1 VQFKQARPVSGHVF
15 RAYRKA
21 GPVWYA
27 KYRLP
32 DGRQVQ
38 RKVGPA
44 WTQRGRPAA
53 GYFTR
58 HTAEAWLR
66 DILVQARA
74 GTLPEMVRTGVTF
87 ADAASEWLRYVA
99 EDRGCKP
106 TTLRDYCTSLRGH
119 LLPAFGDLP
128 LEKVTSAAIER
139 WRSSLRCSPRT
150 KNKLLTILNGVF
162 RRARKVF
169 GLVANPVAD
178 IERLRE
184 APPVELEVFSP
195 EEVFALVRAAASEQ
209 DAALFVAAAFTGL
222 RRGELIAL
230 RWRDV
235 DFAGAVIRVHGSY
248 AAGVLTTPKSGR
260 ARSVPL
266 AAEVARRLA
275 RLAQRRYWTG
285 RDDLVFPG
293 EAGGY
298 LDGSALRRRYVAA
311 VDRAGLRRL
320 RFHDLR
326 HTFGTRTIAKADILR
341 VKAWMGHADVQATM
355 RYLHYVPRHSDAA
368 LIDAAFADE
377 VADAPRGL
385 AHLAAASPPSVPA
398 GEGARRSRT

>member
-1 VQFKQARPVSGHVF
+1 VQFQQTRPVSGHVF
-15 RAYRKA
+15 RTDRKA

-38 RKVGPA
+38 RKVVPA

-53 GYFTR
+53 GYFTKR
-58 HTAEAWLR
+58 TAEAWLHEV
-66 DILVQARA
+66 LVQARA
-74 GTLPEMVRTGVTF
+74 GTLPGMVRTGVRF
-87 ADAASEWLRYVA
+87 ADAAAEWLRYVA

-106 TTLRDYCTSLRGH
+106 TTLRDYGTSLRAH
-119 LLPAFGDLP
+119 LLPAFGHLA
-128 LEKVTSAAIER
+128 LEDITSAAIER

-169 GLVANPVAD
+169 GLVVNPVAD

-184 APPVELEVFSP
+184 AAPVELEVFSP

-209 DAALFVAAAFTGL
+209 DAALFLAAAFTGL

-235 DFAGAVIRVHGSY
+235 DFVGAVIRVHGSY
-248 AAGVLTTPKSGR
+248 AADVVTTPKSGR

-275 RLAQRRYWTG
+275 RLAERSHWTG

-293 EAGGY
+293 EIGGY

-341 VKAWMGHADVQATM
+341 VKAWMGHADAQTTM
-355 RYLHYVPRHSDAA
+355 RYLHYVPRHGDAA
-368 LIDAAFADE
+368 LVDAAFADE
-377 VADAPRGL
+377 ASGTPGGLPRLAPDG
-385 AHLAAASPPSVPA
+385 APSVPA
-398 GEGARRSRT
+398 PNVKVVAH